1 MITKSAFPALGAP
14 MSPAWAHESPVPR
27 NWHCQNLSKAATSPS
42 PRLSSGGCE
51 VTPPVMSRAAFCQG
65 LVFVVVVVSFDN
77 HGPPIVMLY
86 YHRVVTVTVPF
97 VDLAVLSRC
106 GNADTAV
113 SEPCSKTPGICR

>member
-1 MITKSAFPALGAP
+1 
-14 MSPAWAHESPVPR
+14 
-27 NWHCQNLSKAATSPS
+27 
-42 PRLSSGGCE
+42 
-51 VTPPVMSRAAFCQG
+51 MSRAAFCQG

-86 YHRVVTVTVPF
+86 DHRVVTVTVPF

-113 SEPCSKTPGICR
+113 SAATVKAAKPIALNMCDSFIRVGSLLRRMLRRA

>member
-1 MITKSAFPALGAP
+1 
-14 MSPAWAHESPVPR
+14 
-27 NWHCQNLSKAATSPS
+27 
-42 PRLSSGGCE
+42 
-51 VTPPVMSRAAFCQG
+51 MSRAAFCQG

-86 YHRVVTVTVPF
+86 DHRVVTVTVPF